1 MADSDVPI
9 TAGSGT
15 DVHTFQNAATFHD
28 QIVREAPATAM
39 AAPSS
44 WTLSATGTTST
55 VAADI
60 TRRSVILWNGS
71 STATVYLRYDGTAP
85 TTAAGGWHDQIPPG
99 GRLEVAKELVTLAQ
113 SYIASA
119 ASGTL
124 EIALGTAA

>member
-1 MADSDVPI
+1 VADSDVPI

-39 AAPSS
+39 AAPTS